1 MRWPRAIVHLD
12 LDAFY
17 ASVEQLRRPEL
28 RGRAVIVGGAEVGQ
42 TARGVVAAASYEAR
56 RYGVRSAM
64 PLSGALR
71 LCPQAT
77 VLPVNF
83 PAYRQASAQV
93 FGLARQVTPVVE
105 PLSLDEAYLDLT
117 ATPGDPVAMAATLRD
132 QILAL
137 THLHASFGVATSK
150 TVAKIASDLRKP
162 RGFVVVRP
170 GEEEEFLGP
179 LPLRTLPGL
188 GPSTERRLEGLGLRT
203 LGDLAGVPEAVLTAR
218 LGRAAGLSLHQR
230 SRGIDASPVAPPQA
244 PKSISR
250 EETFAADI
258 GDLGPLA
265 DRLRALAAEVG
276 RSLRAAR
283 LTART
288 VSLKVRFA
296 DFTTIARQETLGA
309 ASDSDAAI
317 REAGLSLLRGAFQPG
332 RTIRLLGI
340 GVHNL
345 EPAAQLDLFSDAA
358 SARDRRVD
366 AALDSLRQRFGPEA
380 LRRGAA
386 AGRVRDLDWHRED
399 LGEASPEPES
409 EG

>member
-17 ASVEQLRRPEL
+17 ASVEQLRRPQL
-28 RGRAVIVGGAEVGQ
+28 RGRAVIVGGAEAGQ
-42 TARGVVAAASYEAR
+42 TARGVVSAASYEAR
-56 RYGVRSAM
+56 RYGVHSAM
-64 PLSGALR
+64 PLGRALR
-71 LCPQAT
+71 LCPQA
-77 VLPVNF
+77 VVVPVDF

-93 FGLARQVTPVVE
+93 FSLARQLTPVVE

-117 ATPGDPVAMAATLRD
+117 ATPGDPVEMAATLRD
-132 QILAL
+132 RILA
-137 THLHASFGVATSK
+137 TTQLHASFGVATTK

-170 GEEEEFLGP
+170 GEEEDFLGP
-179 LPLRTLPGL
+179 LPLRALPGL

-203 LGDLAGVPEAVLTAR
+203 LGDLAEVPEAVLTAR
-218 LGRAAGLSLHQR
+218 LGRAAGVSLHQR
-230 SRGIDASPVAPPQA
+230 SRGIDLAPVAPPQA

-250 EETFAADI
+250 EETFAHDI
-258 GDLGPLA
+258 GELERLA
-265 DRLRALAAEVG
+265 DRLRAMAAEVG
-276 RSLRAAR
+276 RSLRAAG

-317 REAGLSLLRGAFQPG
+317 RDLGLALLRGAFQPG
-332 RTIRLLGI
+332 RSIRLLGV

-345 EPAAQLDLFSDAA
+345 EPAAQLDLFGDPA
-358 SARDRRVD
+358 STRDRRID
-366 AALDSLRQRFGPEA
+366 AALDSLRARFGPEA

-399 LGEASPEPES
+399 LEEASGGPEPER
-409 EG
+409 

>member
-28 RGRAVIVGGAEVGQ
+28 RGRAVIVGGAESGQ

-64 PLSGALR
+64 PLSRALR
-71 LCPQAT
+71 LCPEA
-77 VLPVNF
+77 VVVPVDF
-83 PAYRQASAQV
+83 PAYRRASAQV
-93 FGLARQVTPVVE
+93 FGLARQLTPLVE
-105 PLSLDEAYLDLT
+105 PISLDEAYLDLT

-132 QILAL
+132 QILAA
-137 THLHASFGVATSK
+137 TSLHASFGVATSK
-150 TVAKIASDLRKP
+150 TVAKIASELRKP
-162 RGFVVVRP
+162 RGFVVVGP
-170 GEEEEFLGP
+170 GEEAEFLGP
-179 LPLRTLPGL
+179 LPLRALPGL
-188 GPSTERRLEGLGLRT
+188 GPSTERRLAGLGLRS
-203 LGDLAGVPEAVLTAR
+203 LGDLALLPEAVLTAR

-230 SRGIDASPVAPPQA
+230 SRGIDPSPVAPPQS

-258 GDLGPLA
+258 GDLERLA
-265 DRLRALAAEVG
+265 GRLRALSAAVG
-276 RSLRAAR
+276 RSLRAAG

-288 VSLKVRFA
+288 VSLKLRFA

-317 REAGLSLLRGAFQPG
+317 RDAALSLLRSAFEPG
-332 RTIRLLGI
+332 RSIRLLGV

-345 EPAAQLDLFSDAA
+345 EAGSQLDLFSDIG
-358 SARDRRVD
+358 SARERRID
-366 AALDSLRQRFGPEA
+366 AALDSLRQRFGPAA

-386 AGRVRDLDWHRED
+386 AGQLRDLDWHRED
-399 LGEASPEPES
+399 LSDGGAGPEPDR
-409 EG
+409 